1 MRKNLFFLLTLNLM
15 FLILSCNSDGSK
27 KSEPEIDD
35 AKIIQQIKS
44 LSTLGS
50 VEYSFSKLIKCSD
63 EQTFS
68 IGDRKLLMSCKA
80 YVKAGVDFEKISI
93 PNIDVKN
100 KSIEILL
107 PKGEIILMSIP
118 AEDIKIINEQTGAFR
133 DKFSNNEIQKIQ
145 VLAEKEIKQKL
156 AEFNITDKAESNAQI
171 FLDKWVRTFGFKS
184 VKISVK

>member
-1 MRKNLFFLLTLNLM
+1 
-15 FLILSCNSDGSK
+15 
-27 KSEPEIDD
+27 
-35 AKIIQQIKS
+35 
-44 LSTLGS
+44 
-50 VEYSFSKLIKCSD
+50 
-63 EQTFS
+63 
-68 IGDRKLLMSCKA
+68 MSCKA